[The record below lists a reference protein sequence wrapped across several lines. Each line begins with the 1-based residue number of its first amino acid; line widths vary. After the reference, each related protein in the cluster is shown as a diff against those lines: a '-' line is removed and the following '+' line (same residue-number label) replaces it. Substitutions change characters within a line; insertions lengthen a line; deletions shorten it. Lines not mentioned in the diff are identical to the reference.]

1 MRGKDG
7 RERGNAMW
15 RLFVNADDFGL
26 TDGVTEGIAAAMATG
41 IVGGT
46 TAMVCP
52 DGAAARLERLGP
64 ALAGRVGLHLQLT
77 GGRPCLPPSEVRSL
91 VGPDGA
97 FPRKK
102 IAVGRVDP
110 DEVRREWRAQ
120 LARLRD
126 CGIEPSHLDAHHH
139 IHKRPDVF
147 PLFLELAREL
157 GLPARAVSD
166 DMRRALAAAGIPHA
180 GACLTDW
187 FGQEPSRERFLDLV
201 AQAAAGLPH
210 GAVIEVMTHP
220 GHCDATLSA
229 ISTYAAGRETE
240 LGVLCDPA
248 LAASLSERGFVVAG
262 PGAIAGSVGR

>member
-1 MRGKDG
+1 
-7 RERGNAMW
+7 MW
-15 RLFVNADDFGL
+15 RLFINADDFGL
-26 TDGVTEGIAAAMATG
+26 TDGVSEGIVAAMAAG
-41 IVGGT
+41 LVGGT

-52 DGAAARLERLGP
+52 DGSQTRLARLGP

-77 GGRPCLPPSEVRSL
+77 GGRPCLPPGDVPSL

-102 IAVGRVDP
+102 MAVGRVDP

-120 LARLRD
+120 LARLRA

-147 PLFLELAREL
+147 PLFLELAAEL

-166 DMRRALAAAGIPHA
+166 DMRRALGAAGVPHA
-180 GACLTDW
+180 AICLTDW
-187 FGQEPSRERFLDLV
+187 FGQEPSRERFVALV
-201 AQAAAGLPH
+201 EAATAGLPD

-220 GHCDATLSA
+220 GRCDAALAA
-229 ISTYAAGRETE
+229 ISTYGAGRETE
-240 LGVLCDPA
+240 LAVLGDPA
-248 LAASLSERGFVVAG
+248 LAEALAARGLVPVG
-262 PGAIAGSVGR
+262 PGAIAGPARS